1 MRVLVVDDD
10 ADFLTLASSRL
21 TALGAT
27 VDVRHSAV
35 EIDRLVL
42 GARPDL
48 VVLDL
53 SMPDVDGLTA
63 IERLRAAGVACPVV
77 VLTNLDAPHLETL
90 AREVGATAY
99 RRKGELDARGWDEL
113 LRLGVTG

>member
-10 ADFLTLASSRL
+10 RDFLTLASSRL
-21 TALGAT
+21 AALGAT
-27 VDVRHSAV
+27 VDVRPNAV
-35 EIDRLVL
+35 GIDRLVQATRL
-42 GARPDL
+42 DL
-48 VVLDL
+48 VVVDL

-90 AREVGATAY
+90 ARDAGATAY
-99 RRKGELDARGWDEL
+99 HRKDELDARGWDEL
-113 LRLGVTG
+113 LRLGVNG